1 MFHVFC
7 KKSGTFLLQLHVR
20 LTAGKTVKEQLTITS
35 QDPEVFRCLLAYMY
49 TGTVVV
55 DKTNVAELLRLAN
68 RLLIAKLKEH
78 CAEYLER
85 YLDASNCLTVRDMAT
100 K

>member
-1 MFHVFC
+1 MPAKSNYCISVSPTFHM
-7 KKSGTFLLQLHVR
+7 
-20 LTAGKTVKEQLTITS
+20 TASKTVKEQLTVSS

-55 DKTNVAELLRLAN
+55 DRTNVAELLRLAN
-68 RLLIAKLKEH
+68 KLLLAKLKEH

-85 YLDASNCLTVRDMAT
+85 YLDSTNCLAVKDMAT